1 MATDTHTGG
10 IRPVTLPNQFPPMP
24 AVSRVMAQFDRSQVE
39 AFVEVAIA
47 FMDLFD
53 GDADLEPES
62 DRGVDD
68 DGEQATWP
76 TNLSQASNGAN
87 CMAWDNDDA
96 EDDDP
101 DHEHDGREMEEDRC
115 LAGDDGCGPFVRH
128 GFVHWGSALESGDV

>member
-1 MATDTHTGG
+1 MATNTITGG

-47 FMDLFD
+47 VMDLFD
-53 GDADLEPES
+53 GDADLEPET

-76 TNLSQASNGAN
+76 TNSSQASNGAN

-101 DHEHDGREMEEDRC
+101 DHEHDGREPDTGG
-115 LAGDDGCGPFVRH
+115 ACGEYGIDQDTNPRPPL
-128 GFVHWGSALESGDV
+128 GRNGRPAIC